1 MSEGRTAYLV
11 HLLVFGLPVLGL
23 QVLLLAKAF
32 GPRLGAL
39 FRAVL
44 PPALLVT
51 AWLVLADEF
60 AIAGGVWAFGQ
71 TKQLGLYLGHVPV
84 EEALF
89 FLLTNLLVACG
100 VPLFSQRTAVSA
112 AGREVPR

>member
-1 MSEGRTAYLV
+1 MSEGRTSYLV
-11 HLLVFGLPVLGL
+11 HLLAFGLPVLAL
-23 QVLLLAKAF
+23 QLLLLAKTF

-39 FRAVL
+39 LQAVL

-51 AWLVLADEF
+51 AWLVLADEL
-60 AIAGGVWAFGQ
+60 AISGGVWVFGAE
-71 TKQLGLYLGHVPV
+71 KHLGLYLGQVPL

-100 VPLFSQRTAVSA
+100 VPLFSRRTAVA
-112 AGREVPR
+112 AA